1 MPHTFRPLSSLSTYS
16 DNPWLYAAI
25 SAIAQEASRVNMML
39 RQKLPDG
46 DFLKIEK
53 HQALDVLAKPLPMKE
68 AEGRTHMTG
77 RELMYLVYL
86 NLQLNGESFWLANGM
101 NAGGNPT
108 RLHTLMPGLMTET
121 LGSDN
126 FISHYF
132 YRPMGN
138 DIRFEAKEIVQM
150 KMSNP
155 KNYFRGQSP
164 MESARFAV
172 QQQIQADL
180 LNLGRLQNNAIP
192 AGLLKTD
199 QQVPDE
205 TRKRLVE
212 QWKNMFGGNR
222 SHHGHSFGFGRG
234 GNLAEGSGAGKVGF
248 LPQGVDFK
256 IIQQNNQEMQFT
268 EMKKMSREEVLANF
282 RVPMEVLGMTDNQT
296 RANAEASNFVFQ
308 RYTVLPILE
317 LVADSLTSDYLP
329 MFDQT
334 EDLEFFFDDPVPE
347 NAEEKRETSKVLF
360 GIGSVTPNEI
370 RQKFGLDKLDDD
382 SADNTFLQF
391 NQVPIA
397 SAGEEMS
404 GHLDEEEEEDEDRK
418 GKAEARFER
427 IRDITLKSL
436 LKSFGHGVRL
446 VSELNADDVLLEAEK
461 KNLEARAMTVAL
473 GIAEGSPISIVSAE
487 LMTAMNDGTN
497 RACRMIG
504 ASPSSEEKKRIAKQ
518 SIRILASLEGRYA
531 QALKKFLST

>member
-25 SAIAQEASRVNMML
+25 SAIAQEASRVDMML
-39 RQKLPDG
+39 RLRLPDG
-46 DFLKIEK
+46 EFQKIEK
-53 HQALDVLAKPLPMKE
+53 HQALEVLARPLPMKE

-77 RELMYLVYL
+77 RELKYLVYL
-86 NLQLNGESFWLANGM
+86 NLLLNGESFWLANGE
-101 NAGGNPT
+101 NAAGNPT
-108 RLHTLMPGLMTET
+108 RLHTLMPGLITET

-138 DIRFEAKEIVQM
+138 ELRFEAKEIVQM
-150 KMSNP
+150 KMVNP

-164 MESARFAV
+164 MQSARFAV

-212 QWKNMFGGNR
+212 QWKNMFGGHR
-222 SHHGHSFGFGRG
+222 PHHGHSFGHGSG
-234 GNLAEGSGAGKVGF
+234 GNLAEGAGAGKVGF

-256 IIQQNNQEMQFT
+256 VIQQNNQEMQFT

-317 LVADSLTSDYLP
+317 LVADSLTADYLP
-329 MFDQT
+329 MFSET
-334 EDLEFFFDDPVPE
+334 EGLEFFFDDPVP
-347 NAEEKRETSKVLF
+347 
-360 GIGSVTPNEI
+360 
-370 RQKFGLDKLDDD
+370 
-382 SADNTFLQF
+382 
-391 NQVPIA
+391 
-397 SAGEEMS
+397 
-404 GHLDEEEEEDEDRK
+404 
-418 GKAEARFER
+418 
-427 IRDITLKSL
+427 
-436 LKSFGHGVRL
+436 
-446 VSELNADDVLLEAEK
+446 
-461 KNLEARAMTVAL
+461 
-473 GIAEGSPISIVSAE
+473 
-487 LMTAMNDGTN
+487 
-497 RACRMIG
+497 
-504 ASPSSEEKKRIAKQ
+504 
-518 SIRILASLEGRYA
+518 
-531 QALKKFLST
+531 